1 MRRRIPLN
9 VWPTFSLHLPLLDFV
24 VGDDDADEGGGGVEC
39 VAAVVDEEYVGV
51 GFAAGADAA
60 GN

>member
-1 MRRRIPLN
+1 MRVSLYAC
-9 VWPTFSLHLPLLDFV
+9 PTFSLHLPLLDFV
-24 VGDDDADEGGGGVEC
+24 VGDDDDADEGGGGVEC
-39 VAAVVDEEYVGV
+39 VAAAVDEEYVGV